1 MFCRLEA
8 LLMTFHVRNSSS
20 ISSRSR
26 GEKRREARRKKIQN
40 PKPVRREIR
49 RATENTENHFL
60 IMNSWFVPKTKKKTL
75 SSFSSLTRHFIY
87 LICWFFLGSARLE
100 FFTFFEYDLMRQFLL
115 SAFWLRRIRT
125 AIWRI
130 VARKKFPLWSSVRCR
145 RDNGSKGSIPTRF
158 SWRSKRSL
166 TKRKTQSGNCLIAFK
181 LITFCAYERH

>member
-26 GEKRREARRKKIQN
+26 GEKRREARRRKIQN
-40 PKPVRREIR
+40 PKPVRRER
-49 RATENTENHFL
+49 FAERQKNTEKPLPNHD
-60 IMNSWFVPKTKKKTL
+60 SSRKQQKKTL

-100 FFTFFEYDLMRQFLL
+100 FFTFFEYDLMTPRQFLL

-130 VARKKFPLWSSVRCR
+130 VARKKFPLWSSFRCR
-145 RDNGSKGSIPTRF
+145 RDNGLKGLNSHQVFVTFKAFIDKTKNTEWKLLNRF
-158 SWRSKRSL
+158 
-166 TKRKTQSGNCLIAFK
+166 
-181 LITFCAYERH
+181 